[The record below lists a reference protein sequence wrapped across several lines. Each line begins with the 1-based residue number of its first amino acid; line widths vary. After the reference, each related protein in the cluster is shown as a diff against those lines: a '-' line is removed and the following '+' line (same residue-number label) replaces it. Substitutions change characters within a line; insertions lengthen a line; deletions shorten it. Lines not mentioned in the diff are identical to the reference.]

1 MCRLPHITGNGSV
14 KRIDAYRCRPSNY
27 IHFRAARAIDDDC
40 NRLCFIYIRVHNERA
55 TLAGRRERSEDAAA
69 ATAQQCYLSPERP
82 VRRHHHFIHNLI
94 NTQVSSDKS
103 ARTRT
108 GAHTHTHTYDSF
120 GIYDGHGGERVFGV
134 QRYGKMVVALVLCM
148 RESFEDC
155 YCRVINDQ
163 RFYSH
168 IVVRTPKPG
177 CTNATHMLDVT
188 HANPLRARVNLWASS
203 VFAFAPVR
211 ASQTQLSRMS

>member
-1 MCRLPHITGNGSV
+1 MCRLPRMTGNGSV

-27 IHFRAARAIDDDC
+27 IHFRAARTIDDDC
-40 NRLCFIYIRVHNERA
+40 NRLCFIYKRVHNERA

-108 GAHTHTHTYDSF
+108 GAHAHT
-120 GIYDGHGGERVFGV
+120 R
-134 QRYGKMVVALVLCM
+134 
-148 RESFEDC
+148 
-155 YCRVINDQ
+155 
-163 RFYSH
+163 
-168 IVVRTPKPG
+168 
-177 CTNATHMLDVT
+177 THMIHLEFMMGMAESACSGFNDT
-188 HANPLRARVNLWASS
+188 
-203 VFAFAPVR
+203 
-211 ASQTQLSRMS
+211 TQPGRWWWR